1 MEWGEIISVFLL
13 LCTSAF
19 TRFFFILYTVLC
31 LIINILWKHSCIKIW
46 MYLQKGFHLIVI
58 ASALKT
64 EINIDAQFE
73 TLKIVQNSSKLCKI
87 VQKLCKIV
95 QKLWKIFQNRA
106 AKGKMAK
113 NVHLKNFWTQFK
125 IVHCRGPCSLRPCIS
140 RPYCINALGQ
150 NLANTKFCP
159 IPAEIVVRGQNL

>member
-1 MEWGEIISVFLL
+1 MGWYNFCFPTPMHFCFHKIFLHFL
-13 LCTSAF
+13 H
-19 TRFFFILYTVLC
+19 VMC

-64 EINIDAQFE
+64 EIDIDAQFE
-73 TLKIVQNSSKLCKI
+73 TLKIVQNSSKLCKIMQKLYKI

-125 IVHCRGPCSLRPCIS
+125 IVHCQGPCSLRPCIS
-140 RPYCINALGQ
+140 RP
-150 NLANTKFCP
+150 
-159 IPAEIVVRGQNL
+159 